1 MLVANRR
8 LFVSNEP
15 SCSLPFGCVLPKE
28 GLRAD
33 FAIAARWLCH
43 RSALTL
49 PSQCAVLGYAV
60 WFSSLSAFSA
70 LQRQDAFTFL
80 SLRSP
85 LAGAFS
91 FLLFGNLALPF
102 IPHWFKFAVV
112 CIPQTGILL
121 LFGHHFGI
129 FIPVGCVI
137 FMRKHHFCP
146 QNPYLGDEKRLLLQV
161 LSPKSAFQSTSFFLK
176 GGWRTLS
183 EAFDVRKRVFHWC
196 VSFLCYNRICPIVFF
211 RHKVLSE

>member
-15 SCSLPFGCVLPKE
+15 SCSLPFSCVLPKE

-33 FAIAARWLCH
+33 FAIATRWLCH
-43 RSALTL
+43 RSVLCRAMQYDPLRFLPFQPCRGRTL
-49 PSQCAVLGYAV
+49 LLSSRSFPLSQEP
-60 WFSSLSAFSA
+60 SSL
-70 LQRQDAFTFL
+70 
-80 SLRSP
+80 
-85 LAGAFS
+85 
-91 FLLFGNLALPF
+91 LLFGNLALPS

-129 FIPVGCVI
+129 FIPVGCVNS
-137 FMRKHHFCP
+137 MREHHFCP
-146 QNPYLGDEKRLLLQV
+146 QKPQLGDEKRLLLQV
-161 LSPKSAFQSTSFFLK
+161 LSPISAFWSTSFFLK
-176 GGWRTLS
+176 DGWRILS
-183 EAFDVRKRVFHWC
+183 GPFDVRKRVFHWC
-196 VSFLCYNRICPIVFF
+196 VSFLCYSKNSAIVFF

>member
-15 SCSLPFGCVLPKE
+15 SCSLPFSCVLPKE

-33 FAIAARWLCH
+33 FAIATRWLCH
-43 RSALTL
+43 RSALCWAMQYDPLRFLPFQPCRGRTL
-49 PSQCAVLGYAV
+49 LFSYRSVPLSQEP
-60 WFSSLSAFSA
+60 SSL
-70 LQRQDAFTFL
+70 
-80 SLRSP
+80 
-85 LAGAFS
+85 
-91 FLLFGNLALPF
+91 LLFGNLALPS

-121 LFGHHFGI
+121 LFSHHFGI
-129 FIPVGCVI
+129 FIPVGCVNS
-137 FMRKHHFCP
+137 MRKHLFCP

-183 EAFDVRKRVFHWC
+183 ETFDVWKRVFHWC
-196 VSFLCYNRICPIVFF
+196 VSFLCYNKNSPIVFF
-211 RHKVLSE
+211 RHKVLS